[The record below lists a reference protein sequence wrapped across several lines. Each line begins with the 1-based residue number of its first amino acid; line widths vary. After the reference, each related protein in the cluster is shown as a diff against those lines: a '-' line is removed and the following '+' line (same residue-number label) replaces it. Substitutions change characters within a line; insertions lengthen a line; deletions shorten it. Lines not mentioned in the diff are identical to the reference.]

1 MGHVWGKVDS
11 LFSGC
16 ALRVELLRMLGRN
29 KVVRLTMDKESRA
42 LYVLNMLDV
51 VEMLGNQPR
60 TDKGIVDP
68 SDLFNGCIG

>member
-1 MGHVWGKVDS
+1 
-11 LFSGC
+11 
-16 ALRVELLRMLGRN
+16 
-29 KVVRLTMDKESRA
+29 MDKESRA